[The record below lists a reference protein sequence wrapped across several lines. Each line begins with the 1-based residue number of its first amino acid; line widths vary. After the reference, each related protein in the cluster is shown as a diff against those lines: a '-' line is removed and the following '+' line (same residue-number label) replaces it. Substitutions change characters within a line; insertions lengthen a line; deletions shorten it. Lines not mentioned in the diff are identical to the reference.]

1 MHPAPVATHRAARPT
16 VPVLVRP
23 SIPSGRPSLCP
34 VLIALAL
41 GLAACAQRSDD
52 VALVPAPAGGPTATA
67 ASASSEQ
74 ERVFVATTREPL
86 PDDAGAF
93 GSGRSP
99 QTRYLS
105 YDISIPPGHA
115 PSKIEWPSRGRA
127 PDPARDFVVTAR
139 QDYGP
144 AGFFHALGRGAPRRD
159 VGLYV
164 HGFNNT
170 MAEAVFRTA
179 QIATD
184 AEAGASSILFAW
196 PSAGNPLAYVADRDA
211 SDFSRAALAGLI
223 EDLASAPDVGRIFI
237 IGHSMGG
244 RLTLES
250 LIQLS
255 LRGRADVLRRLEV
268 VLADPDID
276 EALFWEQARLVGPLK
291 VPLTVLTAPDD
302 KALRISRTL
311 AGGRDRIG
319 AIALAGDGLDD
330 RARASGVRIIDVSS
344 IDTDAIAHNRVTQI
358 AAMYQQVPAAHPGD
372 GLRQAGAYVFL
383 TIGQGLSQVGAELG
397 P

>member
-1 MHPAPVATHRAARPT
+1 MDPAPIAVRRAKQPT
-16 VPVLVRP
+16 VAVQPSALTLLRSMRGKALLVL
-23 SIPSGRPSLCP
+23 
-34 VLIALAL
+34 AF

-52 VALVPAPAGGPTATA
+52 IALVPAPAEMAATTA
-67 ASASSEQ
+67 ATPLER

-86 PDDAGAF
+86 PDQAGAF
-93 GSGRSP
+93 GSGRALR
-99 QTRYLS
+99 TRYLS
-105 YDISIPPGHA
+105 YDISVPSGHV
-115 PSKIEWPSRGRA
+115 PSKVEWTPRGRA

-139 QDYGP
+139 RDYSQ
-144 AGFFHALGRGAPRRD
+144 ASFFGAIGRDAPRRD

-164 HGFNNT
+164 HGFNNS
-170 MAEAVFRTA
+170 MAEAVFRTV

-184 AEAGASSILFAW
+184 AEAGATSILFAW

-211 SDFSRAALAGLI
+211 SDFSRAALAGVI
-223 EDLASAPDVGRIFI
+223 EDLARTPEVGRIFI
-237 IGHSMGG
+237 VGHSMGG
-244 RLTLES
+244 RLTMES

-319 AIALAGDGLDD
+319 AIATSDQELDD
-330 RARASGVRIIDVSS
+330 LARANRVRIIDVSS
-344 IDTDAIAHNRVTQI
+344 LDTDAIAHNRVTQI
-358 AAMYQQVPAAHPGD
+358 AAMYQQVPAAHPGE

-383 TIGQGLSQVGAELG
+383 AIGQGLSQVGAELG